1 MASIDYVQALGAGAG
16 FDTKKIVEAL
26 VNAERAPAEA
36 RIQSKIAESDSKIS
50 GLGQAVSILN
60 VVKDAALRL
69 NDAKDFKTFAVSNS
83 QTSAFSASSTTS
95 ARAGSNNI
103 TVSQI
108 AQEQRSVSN
117 GFASETAAF
126 SDNSITLTLSV
137 GSTSATTTDITV
149 ADASLQGAVS
159 AINAAD
165 LGVTA
170 EIVDTGIDGDRYRI
184 QLIGETGADQAFS
197 LTSDDDSISFSSVQS
212 ATDAQLNVNG
222 IEFTR
227 SSNVID
233 DVLTGVSLTLNTVTD
248 GAANLNISQDNA
260 QARANIVDFVTIYNE
275 AQRQLKD
282 LANSS
287 NDGALAGDSIF
298 RSLTS
303 SLRNII
309 LGSSSSGSGDISS
322 LSDMGISVARSG
334 ELAVDDTKL
343 DDVLANNY
351 ADVIQMFSAN
361 TDDQATSSTDV
372 AGLAGDINKLISEAT
387 ESDSYLVTQQ
397 ATLTTAN
404 SERQEEL
411 ADLAERMERVEERY
425 NRQFLA
431 MQQIIDQMN
440 STRRAW
446 KTASLTY
453 HSPTRTNKLNGL
465 SDWYGTHVMAQSQ
478 KPVCTVCIRIRW
490 FLLFAVPL
498 VLLMG
503 TQTDMQ
509 PPEIPLHEIVA
520 QFILLALIVVL
531 GWRIVEYR
539 NERKAVTRLLEQK
552 RQREARASNLDV
564 TNED

>member
-36 RIQSKIAESDSKIS
+36 RIKSKISESESKIS

-69 NDAKDFKTFAVSNS
+69 NDARDFKTFAVNNS

-126 SDNSITLTLSV
+126 NAGSITLSLSV
-137 GSTSATTTDITV
+137 GATSATTTDITV
-149 ADASLQGAVS
+149 TDASLQGTVS

-165 LGVTA
+165 LGITA
-170 EIVDTGIDGDRYRI
+170 EIVDTGVAGDRYRI
-184 QLIGETGADQAFS
+184 QLIGETGAEQAFS

-212 ATDAQLNVNG
+212 AADAQLNVNG

-227 SSNVID
+227 STNVID
-233 DVLTGVSLTLNTVTD
+233 DVLTGVSLTLNTVTE

-287 NDGALAGDSIF
+287 ADGALAGDSIF

-309 LGSSSSGSGDISS
+309 LGNSSSGSGDISN
-322 LSDMGISVARSG
+322 LSDMGISVARTG
-334 ELAVDDTKL
+334 ELAVDDAKL
-343 DDVLANNY
+343 DDALANNY
-351 ADVIQMFSAN
+351 SDVIQMFSAS
-361 TDDQATSSTDV
+361 TDDQSTSSTDV
-372 AGLAGDINKLISEAT
+372 AGLAGDINKLITDAT
-387 ESDSYLVTQQ
+387 DSDSYLVTQQ

-411 ADLAERMERVEERY
+411 EALAERMERVEERY

-440 STRRAW
+440 STRESMEDSFANLPF
-446 KTASLTY
+446 S
-453 HSPTRTNKLNGL
+453 NK
-465 SDWYGTHVMAQSQ
+465 D
-478 KPVCTVCIRIRW
+478 
-490 FLLFAVPL
+490 
-498 VLLMG
+498 
-503 TQTDMQ
+503 
-509 PPEIPLHEIVA
+509 
-520 QFILLALIVVL
+520 
-531 GWRIVEYR
+531 
-539 NERKAVTRLLEQK
+539 
-552 RQREARASNLDV
+552 
-564 TNED
+564 

>member
-126 SDNSITLTLSV
+126 SDNSITLSLSV

-440 STRRAW
+440 STRESMENSFANLPF
-446 KTASLTY
+446 S
-453 HSPTRTNKLNGL
+453 NK
-465 SDWYGTHVMAQSQ
+465 DQ
-478 KPVCTVCIRIRW
+478 
-490 FLLFAVPL
+490 
-498 VLLMG
+498 
-503 TQTDMQ
+503 
-509 PPEIPLHEIVA
+509 
-520 QFILLALIVVL
+520 
-531 GWRIVEYR
+531 
-539 NERKAVTRLLEQK
+539 
-552 RQREARASNLDV
+552 
-564 TNED
+564 